1 MNQLTPEGSSIINQL
16 AQRYHFSF
24 DAVCSLLK
32 SVINGN
38 GSMAQFNHPEFGGSG
53 QWMRG
58 GMIMVGDMFN
68 NQLKNFIVGLYQ
80 ELSDLVASQ
89 PNLL

>member
-24 DAVCSLLK
+24 DAVCSLLQ

-68 NQLKNFIVGLYQ
+68 NQLKRPVRQ
-80 ELSDLVASQ
+80 VDVLVI
-89 PNLL
+89 